1 MPEEEKKESKPEAKP
16 AEQQEVKRAS
26 VSFTEAYPAKVEE
39 IIGRT
44 GTRGEAVQVR
54 CRVLK
59 GRDETKV
66 LRRNVKGPIRVGDIL
81 MLRETE
87 FEAQRLNQGRR

>member
-1 MPEEEKKESKPEAKP
+1 MARRNNNSEKRGSASG
-16 AEQQEVKRAS
+16 S
-26 VSFTEAYPAKVEE
+26 VSFSESFPAKVEE

-44 GTRGEAVQVR
+44 GERGSVIQVR

-59 GRDETKV
+59 GKDENKV
-66 LRRNVKGPIRVGDIL
+66 LIRNVLGPVRLGDIL

-87 FEAQRLNQGRR
+87 IEARALNGRRR